1 MNCIHFYKYVQ
12 LRKTTFTPTCLKLVN
27 PLCEIWLGSFQDIKT
42 NKQNNNQPTNKTHQ
56 NQNQKHH
63 LFCFSTHQA
72 NVPMQFYL
80 RMKNQHLLVPQEMY
94 VPHTRPSRSFQIL
107 YLNCQTGTS
116 RRSLR
121 PNSHIGTHKAAAEAQ
136 YLKRTSASFQQM
148 AQPAWAQNKF
158 S

>member
-1 MNCIHFYKYVQ
+1 MWDMIGIISGHK
-12 LRKTTFTPTCLKLVN
+12 
-27 PLCEIWLGSFQDIKT
+27 
-42 NKQNNNQPTNKTHQ
+42 NKQTKQQPTNQQ
-56 NQNQKHH
+56 NPPKSEPKHH

-72 NVPMQFYL
+72 NIPMQFYL

-107 YLNCQTGTS
+107 YLNCQTGTW

-136 YLKRTSASFQQM
+136 YLKQTSASFQQM